1 MRALCWNNVY
11 ELSCIWPYKLQSAAQ
26 LNLVLRFDAKAVYLS
41 RSIPELQMGHM
52 PQEDYAEA
60 IQKTISN
67 FLKGVK
73 E

>member
-1 MRALCWNNVY
+1 MYSTCHAFGL
-11 ELSCIWPYKLQSAAQ
+11 YKLQPAAQ
-26 LNLVLRFDAKAVYLS
+26 LNPVRLRFDAKAVYLN

-67 FLKGVK
+67 FLQGVK

>member
-1 MRALCWNNVY
+1 M
-11 ELSCIWPYKLQSAAQ
+11 
-26 LNLVLRFDAKAVYLS
+26 FDAKAVQLN
-41 RSIPELQMGHM
+41 RSFPELQMGHM

-67 FLKGVK
+67 FLQGVK